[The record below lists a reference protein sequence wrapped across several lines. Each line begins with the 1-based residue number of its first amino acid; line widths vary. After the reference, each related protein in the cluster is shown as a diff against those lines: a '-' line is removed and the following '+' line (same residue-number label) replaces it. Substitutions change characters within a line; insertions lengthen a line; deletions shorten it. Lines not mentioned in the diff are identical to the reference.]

1 MADQS
6 DAAQQ
11 LLELNRASAPKKTS
25 ANPRSSAAATL
36 SSIPDRINA
45 AIYPASLGA
54 IRDVAN
60 RAAINVMGA
69 PVDAAAVLT
78 NSAIAA
84 GGLAGHKLGLISA
97 PPDLIQ
103 SPVGGSEWLGKQF
116 EDARIVS
123 PLRRPAAEY
132 LATLAAPAVGTLG
145 ARAIGAVSDLSPATA
160 PSRGSTR
167 ASAAQQLGAI
177 SPEGKARLLADL
189 QAGKGSGTYR
199 LGDVTQGQARALEN
213 LGTPPTM
220 NRDVMMT
227 DRAFS
232 HLYDGRVLKD
242 NFSPADVTRFTEQA
256 MSKSSQAEFNQ
267 AKVNQNPA
275 LVNRKLLDAE
285 TGKRYDAQIPFRVED
300 GNLIPATVFPR
311 GLPARNKKPP
321 TD

>member
-1 MADQS
+1 MLA
-6 DAAQQ
+6 
-11 LLELNRASAPKKTS
+11 
-25 ANPRSSAAATL
+25 
-36 SSIPDRINA
+36 SIPDRINA

-60 RAAINVMGA
+60 RAVVNLVGA
-69 PVDAAAVLT
+69 PVDAAGVLANT
-78 NSAIAA
+78 AIAA
-84 GGLAGHKLGLISA
+84 GGFAGHQLGILDT
-97 PPDLIQ
+97 PPNLIQ
-103 SPVGGSEWLGKQF
+103 KPVGGSEWLGQQL

-123 PLRRPAAEY
+123 PQRRPAAEF
-132 LATLAAPAVGTLG
+132 LAGLAVPSVGVAGAKGLAA
-145 ARAIGAVSDLSPATA
+145 LSEMSPGIV
-160 PSRGSTR
+160 PSAGSR
-167 ASAAQQLGAI
+167 SFDAAAQLGAI

-213 LGTPPTM
+213 LGTPQTVS
-220 NRDVMMT
+220 RDVMMT

-242 NFSPADVTRFTEQA
+242 NFTPADVTRFTEQA
-256 MSKSSQAEFNQ
+256 MSKSSQAEFNP

-300 GNLIPATVFPR
+300 GNLIPATVYPR